1 MSVVIIPR
9 KHLRMP
15 QGRVRVSDEWLDTGL
30 GAVILPRYGARN
42 LVTGIAGVGGQ
53 SQRAGQYGVAARCT
67 VASDAADVGI
77 SAVGTRAFTWLTVSK
92 FDSPGGTSW
101 GGFAAAKRGTQYL
114 WALMRQANGQPALYY
129 RLWTGSGHGSETN
142 YVLPAFGSGGIE
154 YISGAQAGL
163 IGFAFDA
170 SAGTG
175 TNATVVRQYRD
186 GVEQT
191 NTTTISQ
198 SGTFDMSAEGSFFR
212 AGGNHDGPYGA
223 PQYAPWPHDLWM
235 TLYWP
240 TVALPSELAQDLQ
253 RAPYQVLAADPIR
266 IYSFPSGPISLTI
279 NSITAS
285 NITSSGARITLG
297 VTR

>member
-1 MSVVIIPR
+1 MSVIIIPR

-42 LVTGIAGVGGQ
+42 LVTGITGVGGW
-53 SQRAGQYGVAARCT
+53 SQRAGQYGVSARCT

-77 SAVGTRAFTWLTVSK
+77 NAVGTRAFTWLAVAA
-92 FDSPGGTSW
+92 FDAPAGSW
-101 GGFAAAKRGTQYL
+101 MGVASAKRAGVKL
-114 WALMRQANGQPALYY
+114 WAMMRNGPNAPYLE
-129 RLWTGSGHGSETN
+129 LAPWTGSSHGSAT
-142 YVLPAFGSGGIE
+142 VGLPAFQSGGVE
-154 YISGAQAGL
+154 QLSNAGAGL
-163 IGFAFDA
+163 LGFALDA

-175 TNATVVRQYRD
+175 ANQTVLRQYRA
-186 GVEQT
+186 GEEAVTQT
-191 NTTTISQ
+191 TLSA
-198 SGTFDMSAEGSFFR
+198 SGTFDLSASGSFFR
-212 AGGNHDGPYGA
+212 AGGNHDGNYGV

-240 TVALPSELAQDLQ
+240 TVALPAELARDLR

-266 IYSFPSGPISLTI
+266 IYSFPSGPISVTI

-297 VTR
+297 LTR

>member
-1 MSVVIIPR
+1 MSVIIIPR

-15 QGRVRVSDEWLDTGL
+15 QGRVRVSDEWLNTGL

-42 LVTGIAGVGGQ
+42 LVTGIAGVGGR

-77 SAVGTRAFTWLTVSK
+77 NAVGTRAFTWLAVAA
-92 FDSPGGTSW
+92 FDAPAGSW
-101 GGFAAAKRGTQYL
+101 MGVASAKRAGVKL
-114 WALMRQANGQPALYY
+114 WAMMRNANQSPFLELAP
-129 RLWTGSGHGSETN
+129 WTGSSHGNTTMSM
-142 YVLPAFGSGGIE
+142 PAFNSGGVE
-154 YISGAQAGL
+154 QLSNAGAGVL
-163 IGFAFDA
+163 GFSLDA

-175 TNATVVRQYRD
+175 ANQTQLRQYHA
-186 GVEQT
+186 GAETV
-191 NTTTISQ
+191 TTTTLSAA
-198 SGTFDMSAEGSFFR
+198 GTFDLSASGSFFR
-212 AGGNHDGPYGA
+212 AGGNHDGNYGVPSA
-223 PQYAPWPHDLWM
+223 APWPHDLWM

-266 IYSFPSGPISLTI
+266 IYSFPTGPISVAI

-297 VTR
+297 LTR